1 MMMKTFILSL
11 AGGVKE
17 NENRGRF
24 IYNTV
29 VEIEVEIVYC
39 RHIVCVCYSEGCRR
53 AADNKR
59 IANGRIYIYSPISSL
74 MKLTLE
80 IYKRQPRRL

>member
-1 MMMKTFILSL
+1 MRESGRDSFI
-11 AGGVKE
+11 
-17 NENRGRF
+17 
-24 IYNTV
+24 NTV
-29 VEIEVEIVYC
+29 VEIVYC
-39 RHIVCVCYSEGCRR
+39 RHIVYVCYSEGCIR